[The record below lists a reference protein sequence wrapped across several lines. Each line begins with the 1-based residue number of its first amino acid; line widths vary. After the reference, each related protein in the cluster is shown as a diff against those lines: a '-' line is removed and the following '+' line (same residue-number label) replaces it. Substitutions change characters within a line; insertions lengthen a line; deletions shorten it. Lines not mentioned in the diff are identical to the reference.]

1 VLVAAALALAFPFM
15 VNAYWLSVGVLA
27 MFYAIVAASWALLAG
42 YAGQFSFGHMAFVS
56 LGAYTS
62 GLLVMTFGVP
72 IPFGM
77 VAGVLMCAIVGS
89 GIGFV
94 CLRMRGPYLALFTV
108 AFSEVLRIVI
118 VSENE
123 VTGGSGG
130 LEVTPLFH
138 GRTDAPYY
146 YLGLILLVASLAI
159 MLFLVTSRWGLFF
172 RAIRENEDAA
182 AAAGVKVV
190 RFRILAF
197 AITSS
202 FAGLAG
208 GFYGHYIGILTPDI
222 GSVDQMGLVVAMAVI
237 GGSDDR
243 RARSGVP
250 GRGAAQLRPVATCAF
265 RCAAA
270 ADHAFCAQRTAGAG
284 VATVQRNSS
293 PPPAGCGWG
302 EGTVGHWHR
311 LLPPT
316 PYRKRRGSLIATT
329 MSPLIEACDLT
340 KRFGGIVAVSGLNLA
355 VRHGEL
361 VGLIGPNG
369 SGKTTAI
376 NMLTGHL
383 APAGGHIFLRGT
395 RADGHSPSEFA
406 AWRVGRTFQ
415 ITQLF
420 SRMTVLENMLVPG
433 LARPHSHKV
442 AVTRTARR
450 HLEFLGL
457 AALETLQ
464 AKNLSGGQQ
473 KLLEL
478 GRALMLDPEILFL
491 DEPFAGVNPFLRD
504 RIIELVRTLHADGRT
519 FVIVDHDIEALQR
532 LVQRMV
538 VMSRGEKIADGTVA
552 EVREDQEVLR
562 AYAGV

>member
-1 VLVAAALALAFPFM
+1 MLVAAALALAFPFM

-237 GGSDDR
+237 GGAES
-243 RARSGVP
+243 
-250 GRGAAQLRPVATCAF
+250 
-265 RCAAA
+265 
-270 ADHAFCAQRTAGAG
+270 
-284 VATVQRNSS
+284 
-293 PPPAGCGWG
+293 
-302 EGTVGHWHR
+302 
-311 LLPPT
+311 
-316 PYRKRRGSLIATT
+316 
-329 MSPLIEACDLT
+329 
-340 KRFGGIVAVSGLNLA
+340 IVAA
-355 VRHGEL
+355 M
-361 VGLIGPNG
+361 IGALG
-369 SGKTTAI
+369 
-376 NMLTGHL
+376 
-383 APAGGHIFLRGT
+383 
-395 RADGHSPSEFA
+395 
-406 AWRVGRTFQ
+406 
-415 ITQLF
+415 
-420 SRMTVLENMLVPG
+420 
-433 LARPHSHKV
+433 
-442 AVTRTARR
+442 
-450 HLEFLGL
+450 LEFLVEALRSYGQWRLVLFGALLLLTMRFARNGL
-457 AALETLQ
+457 LAL
-464 AKNLSGGQQ
+464 AWQQ
-473 KLLEL
+473 FN
-478 GRALMLDPEILFL
+478 AILPL
-491 DEPFAGVNPFLRD
+491 PLRD
-504 RIIELVRTLHADGRT
+504 VVGGKGQLGTGTASSPNPLPQEEGESHSNNNVPPHRSLRPYQALRRHCCCERPESCCAARRTRRPDRPQRFRQDHRDQHANGP
-519 FVIVDHDIEALQR
+519 
-532 LVQRMV
+532 
-538 VMSRGEKIADGTVA
+538 SGTC
-552 EVREDQEVLR
+552 RR
-562 AYAGV
+562 AHISPRHARRWSLAK